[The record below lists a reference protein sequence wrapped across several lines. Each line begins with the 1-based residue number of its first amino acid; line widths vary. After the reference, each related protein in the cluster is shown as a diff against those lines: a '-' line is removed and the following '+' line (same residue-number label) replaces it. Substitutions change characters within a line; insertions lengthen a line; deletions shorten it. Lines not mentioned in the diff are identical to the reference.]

1 MSTWFIT
8 GCSTGLGRALAQ
20 AALPG
25 VRARRSGAIV
35 NISSILDLAAG
46 DPGARRVA
54 VEDYGNF
61 RG

>member
-1 MSTWFIT
+1 
-8 GCSTGLGRALAQ
+8 
-20 AALPG
+20 

-46 DPGARRVA
+46 DPGALRVA